1 MRIPP
6 YWKRATYTGPV
17 PGGKS
22 YTFTAWGWSFDSPDE
37 AQDSAEARAR
47 RIYEHFTNQ
56 QPLDEYP
63 YLDRP
68 MREEI
73 VETFTL
79 GNKEVAV
86 LTRNRYGAL
95 VLNSP
100 SVMFADVDFPKGKS
114 SSGGGGLFGM
124 FSKPAPAANDPA
136 ASTIQRVN
144 EWAQQNPQH
153 AFRLYRT
160 AAGLRLLFTDDLYD
174 ATDNQ
179 TDAML
184 ESLGSDPLYRTLT
197 QKQESFRA
205 RLTPKP
211 WRAKCSNPP
220 NRYPWESSSD
230 EQAYRAWENNYAACT
245 RDYKTAE
252 LIQVVGPESGDEEI
266 QQIIQIHDQY
276 ALSGG
281 VRLA

>member
-1 MRIPP
+1 
-6 YWKRATYTGPV
+6 
-17 PGGKS
+17 
-22 YTFTAWGWSFDSPDE
+22 
-37 AQDSAEARAR
+37 
-47 RIYEHFTNQ
+47 
-56 QPLDEYP
+56 
-63 YLDRP
+63 
-68 MREEI
+68 
-73 VETFTL
+73 
-79 GNKEVAV
+79 
-86 LTRNRYGAL
+86 
-95 VLNSP
+95 
-100 SVMFADVDFPKGKS
+100 
-114 SSGGGGLFGM
+114 M

-184 ESLGSDPLYRTLT
+184 ESLGSDPMYRTLT

-211 WRAKCSNPP
+211 WRANCSRPP